1 MQTNSDNQ
9 QNYNQTSNPLV
20 KGETTS
26 DWKKLK
32 AYKQSMGTFYTGPCA
47 TARGNPRFG
56 VIPTIGKY
64 IFLIYAFYYII
75 SKNYK
80 YSIYVIL
87 LYAIGAILNAIR
99 FYYVNSLSNEG
110 EDSRFLTFVA
120 YDNLFG
126 AFIAF
131 VAIIY
136 CLLKG
141 K

>member
-1 MQTNSDNQ
+1 MQTNSDDQ
-9 QNYNQTSNPLV
+9 QNYKITQHPLV
-20 KGETTS
+20 KGETIS
-26 DWKKLK
+26 DWKNLK
-32 AYKQSMGTFYTGPCA
+32 AYKQSMGTFYTGPFS

-56 VIPTIGKY
+56 IIPVIGKY